1 MGIVRGVRGV
11 RGSAYTKKPASRVR
25 KTGCSQLE
33 FQTANTAHTT
43 NNAGGCWA
51 NRVPDAV
58 GDPETANSRF
68 FIACLHLFPLRWPDC
83 P

>member
-43 NNAGGCWA
+43 NNADGC
-51 NRVPDAV
+51 
-58 GDPETANSRF
+58 
-68 FIACLHLFPLRWPDC
+68 
-83 P
+83 